1 MFASIASSVLSA
13 GASKLLGGGKSKQSR
28 VQRPRFPRTRPES
41 VRGVAQV
48 GTREPRFE
56 EFADLGTAGQVGAL
70 ISRHDKLMSSI
81 IDLDDKDL
89 KV

>member
-1 MFASIASSVLSA
+1 MFSTIASMAVHL
-13 GASKLLGGGKSKQSR
+13 GAKAILGGGKKGSARRPTFSKRQAP
-28 VQRPRFPRTRPES
+28 VVTS
-41 VRGVAQV
+41 VRET
-48 GTREPRFE
+48 GTRQPRFE